1 MFYHYTH
8 LDPLDPSSPYVPDPY
23 KTEEDANQDLRA
35 GCICNFIYLFVV
47 IVLFIIVS
55 LFTGC
60 APTKEVSSSVSD
72 HRVTDMMQR
81 MDSVLRVKTVVQQDS
96 SWRELVM
103 RQFQSIREKS
113 DTSHYVVADTAGNII
128 RETLII
134 NNTREVTSETDRE
147 QLTVM
152 SHRLEVMDSTLNIM
166 RLQIQHSDS
175 LLQQRQETAVREVAK
190 PLNWWQQARLHLA
203 NIILITLALLAV
215 LWILKKRLP
224 WIPFGK

>member
-103 RQFQSIREKS
+103 RQFQSIRES
-113 DTSHYVVADTAGNII
+113 TDTSHTVVVDSAGKVIK
-128 RETLII
+128 ETMVIS
-134 NNTREVTSETDRE
+134 NVREVTSETDRE